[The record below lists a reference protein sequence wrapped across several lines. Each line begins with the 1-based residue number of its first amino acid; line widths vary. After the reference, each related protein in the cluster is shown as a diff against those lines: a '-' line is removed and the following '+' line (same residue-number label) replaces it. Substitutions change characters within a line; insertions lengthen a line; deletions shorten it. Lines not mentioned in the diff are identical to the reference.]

1 MNTEFYIYILQ
12 LHNINNLGIIFD
24 LILLHMKL
32 RFIVCL
38 FVLQYYFTEMGK
50 ICLMEF

>member
-1 MNTEFYIYILQ
+1 MNTEFYIYISQ

-32 RFIVCL
+32 RFFVCL
-38 FVLQYYFTEMGK
+38 FYNIILQKWGK
-50 ICLMEF
+50 SV